1 MTQDLT
7 RSRTCDSLE
16 LHLTTLTSWVAGAV
30 YIKIIQLRI
39 IEWKAPECIIITLIN
54 TLYRIACIAEKN
66 AFCQK
71 YQILFLTTNAQTTAT
86 ILSNLIKLNK
96 LNWIKYS
103 SNGYERKNLSDQCSS
118 LTTIYKHFGNHKQRN
133 QPQEWN
139 RLKNYYVLSR
149 DFI

>member
-1 MTQDLT
+1 MT

-54 TLYRIACIAEKN
+54 TLYRIAYIAEKN

-71 YQILFLTTNAQTTAT
+71 YAA
-86 ILSNLIKLNK
+86 SNSIFDYKALQPFYI
-96 LNWIKYS
+96 I
-103 SNGYERKNLSDQCSS
+103 GYIQFDWTE
-118 LTTIYKHFGNHKQRN
+118 
-133 QPQEWN
+133 
-139 RLKNYYVLSR
+139 
-149 DFI
+149 